1 MKKIYREPQVKV
13 ADVSFETPIAASP
26 SEVSLINEGAG
37 NDAMANGRSNNDWD
51 DDDEDLW

>member
-26 SEVSLINEGAG
+26 SDVTVYSTDATGAALG
-37 NDAMANGRSNNDWD
+37 NSRSNNDWD
-51 DDDEDLW
+51 DEEDLW